1 MKDIEM
7 QKVLKGGLYKSNMEK
22 STTTDIINII
32 LQALH
37 FVIQM
42 NKTWLC
48 IFLYAYIMRKFSP

>member
-1 MKDIEM
+1 M